1 MTVAALAQCAI
12 IYRLAGRITRL
23 PGREKGREPIHSPA
37 PDSEGDHPLPSSLLR
52 CWQPFPKWQETSL
65 SFLPCRPL
73 VDSSQKPPS
82 VVRKE
87 TR

>member
-37 PDSEGDHPLPSSLLR
+37 PDQRGIILYPAASFVAG
-52 CWQPFPKWQETSL
+52 SL
-65 SFLPCRPL
+65 SPNGRRRPSL
-73 VDSSQKPPS
+73 FCPAAH
-82 VVRKE
+82 
-87 TR
+87 